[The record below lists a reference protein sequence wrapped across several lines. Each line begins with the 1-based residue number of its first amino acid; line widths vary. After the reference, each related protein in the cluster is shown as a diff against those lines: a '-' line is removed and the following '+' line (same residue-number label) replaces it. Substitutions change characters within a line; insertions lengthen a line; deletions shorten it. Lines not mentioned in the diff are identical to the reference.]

1 MMSYLKQV
9 KLVDTYPDYSQL
21 IKDLSSKVV

>member
-9 KLVDTYPDYSQL
+9 KLVDTYPDHPQL